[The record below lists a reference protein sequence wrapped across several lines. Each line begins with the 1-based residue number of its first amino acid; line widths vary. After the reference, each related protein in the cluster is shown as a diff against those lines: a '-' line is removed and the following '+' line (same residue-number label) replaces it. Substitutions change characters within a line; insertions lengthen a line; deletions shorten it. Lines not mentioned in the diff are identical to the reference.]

1 MIRLFGPEYI
11 GGIGDVI
18 AKVDAEVARTGLS
31 ENEIGRQ
38 VTCLVILLLDGLSD
52 LRIQRY
58 TTIQKE
64 NSFGFMGFL

>member
-1 MIRLFGPEYI
+1 MRATRAISEHSVPIISCIAAGAGAMIRLFGPEYI

-38 VTCLVILLLDGLSD
+38 VHVSLFYFSTD
-52 LRIQRY
+52 
-58 TTIQKE
+58 
-64 NSFGFMGFL
+64 

>member
-1 MIRLFGPEYI
+1 MIRIFGPEYI

-38 VTCLVILLLDGLSD
+38 VHVSLSYFSTD
-52 LRIQRY
+52 
-58 TTIQKE
+58 
-64 NSFGFMGFL
+64 